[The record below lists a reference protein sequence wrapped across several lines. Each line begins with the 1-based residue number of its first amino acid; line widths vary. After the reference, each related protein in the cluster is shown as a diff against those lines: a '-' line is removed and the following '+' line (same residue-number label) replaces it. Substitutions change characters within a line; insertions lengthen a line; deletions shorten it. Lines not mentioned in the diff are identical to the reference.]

1 MIVWILAAL
10 AVFVVQTMM
19 PVAIRYLLAGPGTLA
34 RLRLALGPRD
44 EQPPLSPTGQRA
56 ARALANM
63 HEAMPVFLALAL
75 LHVIRATDGSL
86 ARSGAALFVVARV
99 VYVPA
104 YLSGWPGVRSS
115 IWVVSWLGL
124 GAMIVPLVG

>member
-10 AVFVVQTMM
+10 ALFVVQTMM
-19 PVAIRYLLAGPGTLA
+19 PATIRYLLAGPGTLA

-44 EQPPLSPTGQRA
+44 EQPPLSPIGQRA

-86 ARSGAALFVVARV
+86 ATSGAALFVAARA

-104 YLSGWPGVRSS
+104 YLSGWAGVRST

-124 GAMIVPLVG
+124 GAMIVPLVE